1 MRALLD
7 LSPMMLD
14 FLGKAVLAIVCG
26 GLIGAER
33 EMRRKPAGFRTNIL
47 ICLGSM
53 LFMWISFEVTTLV
66 GGGPADPGRIAS
78 QVVTGIGFLGA
89 GTIIQSRGRVTG
101 LTSAA
106 MIWVVSAVGMAI
118 GAGFRAVG
126 ILSTTLILMVQFGL
140 GFLERR
146 VFGKCLYLDCQV
158 TLNDNGP
165 KTRQALDR
173 ALQAAGRTREA
184 FDFKRLN
191 DHYVLRLQ
199 YCDVHQHHKRF
210 LSDVMRIDGVSEVRT
225 LG

>member
-1 MRALLD
+1 MHSWIETNLVIV
-7 LSPMMLD
+7 D
-14 FLGKAVLAIVCG
+14 FLGKAVLAIACG

-33 EMRRKPAGFRTNIL
+33 EMKRKPAGFRTNIL

-53 LFMWISFEVTTLV
+53 LFMWISYQVTTLI

-118 GAGFRAVG
+118 GAGFRTVG
-126 ILSTTLILMVQFGL
+126 MLSTALILMVQFGL
-140 GFLERR
+140 GLLERR
-146 VFGKCLYLDCQV
+146 VFGKCLFLDCQV
-158 TLNDNGP
+158 TLDDNGP
-165 KTRQALDR
+165 RVRRALDR
-173 ALQAAGRTREA
+173 ALLVTGRSRNA
-184 FDFKRLN
+184 FDFKRVN
-191 DHYVLRLQ
+191 DHYVLHLQ
-199 YCDVHQHHKRF
+199 YCDVHPHHKRF
-210 LSDVMRIDGVSEVRT
+210 LADVTRINGVREVRT